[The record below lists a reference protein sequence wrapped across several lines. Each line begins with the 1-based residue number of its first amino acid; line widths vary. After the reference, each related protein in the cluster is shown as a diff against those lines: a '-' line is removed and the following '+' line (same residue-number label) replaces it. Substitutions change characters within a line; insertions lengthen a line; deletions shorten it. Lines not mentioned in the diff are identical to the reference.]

1 MRSFIWTL
9 GFGLFFALTARGQEN
24 LKFGFQLSPS
34 FSHMRSTDPDIR
46 AGGTNLG
53 LKMGVMS
60 EYYFR
65 ENYAFATGI
74 GFFFNTGGSLL
85 HQSAGQY
92 WVRSGLDSLPAQAR
106 LKYNLQFIEI
116 PLALKMQ
123 TREFGYVRYFLE
135 PGMSLA
141 INTRANGQVSGP
153 GIADSDQTIN
163 IRKDVN
169 ALLLSLSIG
178 AGATYSL
185 NESLALTGGIFFQSG
200 FTDVTDDSGTVLE
213 AGKAPR
219 REDARSSINAITIR
233 VGIIF

>member
-1 MRSFIWTL
+1 MRSFLLTVSL
-9 GFGLFFALTARGQEN
+9 GLLFLLPAAAQEN

-53 LKMGVMS
+53 LKMGVLG

-74 GFFFNTGGSLL
+74 GFFFNTGGTLL

-92 WVRSGLDSLPAQAR
+92 WTRSGLDSLPAQAR
-106 LKYNLQFIEI
+106 LKYNLQYLEI

-135 PGMSLA
+135 PGISLA

-153 GIADSDQTIN
+153 GIRTDNSTIN
-163 IRKDVN
+163 ISKDVN

-178 AGATYSL
+178 AGAIYSL
-185 NESLALTGGIFFQSG
+185 NESLALTGGIFYQSG

-213 AGKAPR
+213 PGKSPR
-219 REDARSSINAITIR
+219 KEDARSSINAITVRI
-233 VGIIF
+233 GIIF